1 VRFRVFTDGAL
12 AGTWTLS
19 ASDAPVKIDVPL
31 NGKKR
36 LDLVVDFADD
46 SPVDDRAI
54 WGEMRIETV
63 GRRE

>member
-1 VRFRVFTDGAL
+1 MLPTL
-12 AGTWTLS
+12 AVTCTLS
-19 ASDAPVKIDVPL
+19 ATDAPVKIDVPL

-54 WGEMRIETV
+54 WGEMKVEAV
-63 GRRE
+63 GNRK